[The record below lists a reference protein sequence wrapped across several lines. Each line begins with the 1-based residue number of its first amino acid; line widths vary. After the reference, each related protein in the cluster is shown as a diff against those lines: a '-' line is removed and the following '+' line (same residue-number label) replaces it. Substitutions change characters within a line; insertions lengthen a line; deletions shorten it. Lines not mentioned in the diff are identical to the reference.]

1 MLCNPLAR
9 GECAVRILF
18 YPLRDCGLTKQ
29 EIRRLSKEAGLFT
42 WNKPAY
48 ACLATRVPA
57 GGFLDRELLQKIE
70 RAENL
75 LFSMGFSDFR
85 VRIFHEAARVQ
96 LPEGQMAWFM
106 ERKKRSLWR

>member
-1 MLCNPLAR
+1 M
-9 GECAVRILF
+9 
-18 YPLRDCGLTKQ
+18 
-29 EIRRLSKEAGLFT
+29 
-42 WNKPAY
+42 
-48 ACLATRVPA
+48 PA

-75 LFSMGFSDFR
+75 LCSMGFSDFR

-106 ERKKRSLWR
+106 ERKKEIVMALKADFPAVLLDMEGRKS